1 MFLAFAPNESLLLTD
16 KTTGLLFLRVALTA
30 IVTGVSVI
38 PQAIFEREL
47 PVQGA
52 TSSKSTA
59 LLVPIGSASTMVFIG
74 VFPVRETTS
83 FSKSFAL

>member
-1 MFLAFAPNESLLLTD
+1 MFFAFAPSESLLLTEM
-16 KTTGLLFLRVALTA
+16 TTGLLFLRVAFTA

-38 PQAIFEREL
+38 PNAIFERVL

-52 TSSKSTA
+52 TRSKSTL

-74 VFPVRETTS
+74 VLPVRVIIS
-83 FSKSFAL
+83 FSKSVAL